1 MWTSNADPFPM
12 ILVEGDARERG
23 RAHGAGLGAQ
33 VTAGVEQYLRRFE
46 HFAGLSRGAA
56 HAAAERFIE
65 PIRAYDPEILEEM
78 EGIAE
83 GAQLEFADVLAMNCR
98 SELMFGTRAPAECS
112 SFALQPSI
120 TATGHTYVGQN
131 WDWGTEIIDTIALV
145 AIRQEPLKPD
155 ILLLDEAGVVGRM
168 GINSSGIGLCTNTLL
183 AEQSAPTGVPYNVLL
198 RGVLNTRRLD
208 DATGALIRPARAISS
223 NHLIGDARGQTLD
236 IEVAPE
242 EFDYIPPRGGII
254 THGNHFAGTRIRA
267 VDSGV
272 TRWPDSVYRECRLR
286 EAFERVGGSIRVEDM
301 MAALRDEFGAPYA
314 ISRTAD
320 ADLHPLERIETVAS
334 IITDCVDRVCWISRG
349 APTASE
355 YRRISLDDL
364 IAGDLRATEAL
375 LGADP
380 AVTPAA
386 NPTGG
391 SDVRR

>member
-1 MWTSNADPFPM
+1 MPMTSAELFPM
-12 ILVEGDARERG
+12 IVVEGSARERG

-33 VTAGVEQYLRRFE
+33 VAAGVDQYLRRFQ
-46 HFAGLSRGAA
+46 HFGGLDRAGA
-56 HAAAERFIE
+56 HAAARRFIE
-65 PIRAYDPEILEEM
+65 PIREYDPEILEEM

-83 GAQLEFADVLAMNCR
+83 GAELAFADVLAMNCR

-112 SFALQPSI
+112 SFALQATI
-120 TATGHTYVGQN
+120 TADGHTYVGQN

-145 AIRQEPLKPD
+145 AIRQEPAKPD
-155 ILLLDEAGVVGRM
+155 ILLLDEAGVVGRI

-208 DATGALIRPARAISS
+208 DAIGSLIRHPRAISS
-223 NHLIGDARGQTLD
+223 NHLIGDARGQTMD
-236 IEVAPE
+236 IEVTPG
-242 EFDYIPPRGGII
+242 EFDHIPPRDGII
-254 THGNHFAGTRIRA
+254 THGNHFSGTRIRA

-286 EAFERVGGSIRVEDM
+286 EAFERQGEGIRVEDM

-314 ISRTAD
+314 ISRRAD
-320 ADLHPLERIETVAS
+320 DDLHPLDRIETVAS
-334 IITDCVDRVCWISRG
+334 IITDCDERVCWISRG
-349 APTASE
+349 APTASR

-364 IAGDLRATEAL
+364 IAGDLRASDEFA
-375 LGADP
+375 GADQ
-380 AVTPAA
+380 AATTVA

-391 SDVRR
+391 SDV